1 MKDLLVGVLCKKV
14 DPDRYSVIK
23 DKLAFD
29 LILFTPR
36 GINWKQRTISGLL
49 LSKGRVQKKKVPFPR
64 VVFNQFFTRS
74 SATAR
79 GLEREIGRGK
89 VFNIRTRIN
98 KMTTYSILSQSSL
111 KPMVIPTRQFSAEA
125 MLEMLST
132 GPVIFKPVYGA
143 KGRDVLK
150 IVREGERFKVSYQVD
165 TEKVAFSRADDLLKW
180 LEKYTDKE
188 DFILQPFISFTKLD
202 GHVFDLR
209 VLVQKDRLGK
219 WHVTATMSRVGF
231 GYSYI
236 SNCLWKLMT
245 AEQVLERLSSP
256 VTLSQLS
263 SNAIE
268 VAMNMERAIAPLGEL
283 GIDYGIAGDKLWI
296 IEVNGMP
303 SKQIFEKFSAQ
314 TMENVMLTPLMYA
327 RFLARNSKKSE
338 KLSTNIR
345 YLPKQ

>member
-1 MKDLLVGVLCKKV
+1 MKNLLVGVLCRKA

-36 GINWKQRTISGLL
+36 GISWKQRTISGLL
-49 LSKGRVQKKKVPFPR
+49 LSKGKVQKKKVPFPS

-74 SATAR
+74 SSTAR
-79 GLEREIGRGK
+79 RLEGEIGKGK

-111 KPMVIPTRQFSAEA
+111 RPMVIPTRQFSPEA
-125 MLEMLST
+125 MWEMLDT

-150 IVREGERFKVSYQVD
+150 IVREGERFKISYQVD
-165 TEKVAFSRADDLLKW
+165 TELVAFSRADDLLKW

-188 DFILQPFISFTKLD
+188 DFILQPFLLFTKLD

-209 VLVQKDRLGK
+209 MLVQKDRWGK
-219 WHVTATMSRVGF
+219 WQVTADMSRLGF

-245 AEQVLERLSSP
+245 AEQVLERLSSSI
-256 VTLSQLS
+256 TLSQLTA
-263 SNAIE
+263 NAIE
-268 VAMNMERAIAPLGEL
+268 VAMNMEGGIAPLGEL
-283 GIDYGIAGDKLWI
+283 GIDYGIADDNLWI

-303 SKQIFEKFSAQ
+303 SKQIFEKFGVQ
-314 TMENVMLTPLMYA
+314 TMENVMLTPLLYA
-327 RFLARNSKKSE
+327 RFLAGDSK
-338 KLSTNIR
+338 
-345 YLPKQ
+345 